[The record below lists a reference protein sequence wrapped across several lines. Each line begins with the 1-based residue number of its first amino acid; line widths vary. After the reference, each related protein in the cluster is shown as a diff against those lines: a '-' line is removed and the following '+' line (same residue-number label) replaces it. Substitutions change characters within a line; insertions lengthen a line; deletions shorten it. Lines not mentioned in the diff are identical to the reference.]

1 MNVARRPTALTV
13 PHREYDH
20 PMRRVPVLLALV
32 LLVASCGGGS
42 KAPTTTAA
50 SAKKALHVALTAQDH
65 HPKLGHTWSYQV
77 HVTDAATGKP
87 VASLIHVQV
96 TFGGS
101 PVGQIGRHH
110 VKNGIWKETIP
121 ATGKNAFPA
130 AAVGQHVVWQAIA
143 TAPGYRRA
151 VANWP
156 IAVVK

>member
-1 MNVARRPTALTV
+1 LIV
-13 PHREYDH
+13 PPREYDH
-20 PMRRVPVLLALV
+20 RMRRAPVLLALV
-32 LLVASCGGGS
+32 LLTASCGGGS
-42 KAPTTTAA
+42 NAPTTTA
-50 SAKKALHVALTAQDH
+50 SSVEKALHVALSAQDH
-65 HPKLGHTWSYQV
+65 HPKLGHTWDYEV
-77 HVTDAATGKP
+77 HVTDAATGNP

-110 VKNGIWKETIP
+110 VKDGVWKETIP
-121 ATGKNAFPA
+121 ASGKNAFPA

-156 IAVVK
+156 IVVVK

>member
-1 MNVARRPTALTV
+1 
-13 PHREYDH
+13 
-20 PMRRVPVLLALV
+20 MRRVSVLLALV
-32 LLVASCGGGS
+32 FVVASCGGGS
-42 KAPTTTAA
+42 KAPTTTTAA
-50 SAKKALHVALTAQDH
+50 TRKALHVVLTAQDH

-77 HVTDAATGKP
+77 HVTDATDKP

-110 VKNGIWKETIP
+110 VENGVWKETIP

-130 AAVGQHVVWQAIA
+130 ASVGQHVVWQAIA

-156 IAVVK
+156 IVVVR

>member
-1 MNVARRPTALTV
+1 
-13 PHREYDH
+13 
-20 PMRRVPVLLALV
+20 MRRVPVLLALV
-32 LLVASCGGGS
+32 LLAASCGGGS

-50 SAKKALHVALTAQDH
+50 AATKKTLHVVLTAQDH
-65 HPKLGHTWSYQV
+65 HPKVGHTWSYQV
-77 HVTDAATGKP
+77 HVTDAATDKP
-87 VASLIHVQV
+87 VDSRIHVQV

-110 VKNGIWKETIP
+110 VKDGVWKETIP

-156 IAVVK
+156 IVVVK